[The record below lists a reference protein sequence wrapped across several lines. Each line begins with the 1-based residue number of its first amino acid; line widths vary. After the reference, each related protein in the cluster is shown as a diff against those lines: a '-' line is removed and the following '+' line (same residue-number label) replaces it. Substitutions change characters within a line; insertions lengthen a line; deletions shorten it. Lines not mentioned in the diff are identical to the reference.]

1 MNARHDSTPPSS
13 LQAGRRTFLGNT
25 AALMIMQAVKFL
37 FPLITLPY
45 LARMLEP
52 DAYAVRA
59 YVVSYMVFIQT
70 LIDFGFAQ
78 YGTKLIAEN
87 AHDPQAMSSINA
99 DVFVAKLLLALL
111 GAATTLASA
120 AFIPILGDNLAF
132 VALSFGAIA
141 AKSLL
146 PDFVL
151 QGLENM
157 TAIAVRF
164 SITQVIAVILIFLFV
179 KEPSQLNLVAAFE
192 GIASV
197 VALAWTV
204 AYLKGNYCIGI
215 GRISASKT
223 RKIIAGSTPF
233 FISLA
238 ASALMSSTVTVLMGV
253 FQTDALVI
261 SCWTIATTVIQGV
274 QALWQPVTR
283 SLFPHMV
290 KRHDISLARKLLIVG
305 TPIAIAIAAACHF
318 AASWIVL
325 VMGGEEYVAGSYI
338 LSYAVLVLPF
348 SYPIAVIGYPI
359 TGAIGRASE
368 LSACIGIAGGMQL
381 VFLVAA
387 GLAGAFSVGVAL
399 IARIGSEALLL
410 VLEAFVAH
418 RTIERVRERQPIG
431 KTS

>member
-1 MNARHDSTPPSS
+1 MSARHDSTPPSS

-37 FPLITLPY
+37 FPLVTLPY
-45 LARMLEP
+45 LARVLEP

-87 AHDPQAMSSINA
+87 AHDPQAMSSIST
-99 DVFVAKLLLALL
+99 DVFIAKLLLALL
-111 GAATTLASA
+111 GAAITLASA

-157 TAIAVRF
+157 KAIAVRF

-179 KEPSQLNLVAAFE
+179 KKPSQLNLIAAFE
-192 GIASV
+192 GMASV

-204 AYLKGNYCIGI
+204 AYLKGNYRIGI
-215 GRISASKT
+215 GRISVSKT

-290 KRHDISLARKLLIVG
+290 KRRDISLVRKLLIVG